1 MCVPSRCCCFLCCYW
16 CCCCFSCSFLCCLR
30 YCWYLYCYL
39 GVCGFFRDV
48 VDVLVDLVGVF
59 AFFFFVILFD
69 VFGALDASGLLLFVS
84 VRGFFLMLLAYVWKF
99 FMFMHMLIAFLEIL
113 VVFLL
118 MLLAFSW
125 MLLIF
130 FLDVSFGVFD
140 ANFCIGVAVAA
151 VLNTPY

>member
-1 MCVPSRCCCFLCCYW
+1 MLFAILLISLLLFRRVWLFSWRCW
-16 CCCCFSCSFLCCLR
+16 CSCWS
-30 YCWYLYCYL
+30 CWRFC
-39 GVCGFFRDV
+39 
-48 VDVLVDLVGVF
+48 
-59 AFFFFVILFD
+59 FFFFCHFD

>member
-1 MCVPSRCCCFLCCYW
+1 MAFFVTLLMFLLILLV
-16 CCCCFSCSFLCCLR
+16 FLL
-30 YCWYLYCYL
+30 
-39 GVCGFFRDV
+39 
-48 VDVLVDLVGVF
+48 
-59 AFFFFVILFD
+59 FFFFVILFD

-151 VLNTPY
+151 VLNTPYEEWSLLLWLAFHFLYIN

>member
-1 MCVPSRCCCFLCCYW
+1 
-16 CCCCFSCSFLCCLR
+16 
-30 YCWYLYCYL
+30 
-39 GVCGFFRDV
+39 
-48 VDVLVDLVGVF
+48 
-59 AFFFFVILFD
+59 
-69 VFGALDASGLLLFVS
+69 
-84 VRGFFLMLLAYVWKF
+84 MLLAYVWKF

-151 VLNTPY
+151 VLNTPYEEWSLLLWLAFHFLYIN

>member
-1 MCVPSRCCCFLCCYW
+1 MLFAILLISLLLFRRVWLFSWRCWCSCWSCWCFC
-16 CCCCFSCSFLCCLR
+16 
-30 YCWYLYCYL
+30 
-39 GVCGFFRDV
+39 
-48 VDVLVDLVGVF
+48 
-59 AFFFFVILFD
+59 FFFFVILFD

-151 VLNTPY
+151 VLNTPYEEWSLLLWLAFHFLYIN

>member
-1 MCVPSRCCCFLCCYW
+1 MAFFVTLLMFLLILLV
-16 CCCCFSCSFLCCLR
+16 FLL
-30 YCWYLYCYL
+30 
-39 GVCGFFRDV
+39 
-48 VDVLVDLVGVF
+48 
-59 AFFFFVILFD
+59 FFFFVILFD

-151 VLNTPY
+151 VLNTPYEEWSLLLWLAFHSFISIKCKLSLLVQEPLLKIRIKIVFC